1 MIMSEEIKLEFVD
14 KYCPTTLKDYV
25 LDPDI
30 KQYFKNM
37 IKSKNLQN
45 FTMLSSPGSGKTT
58 LAKILA
64 KEFDAEV
71 LFVKCA
77 TEGGVDTLRTKVEPF
92 CNAMTMDGRIKLV
105 ILDELDSAS
114 SSAGSGS
121 SFQMGLRTLIEAAQS
136 DTRFICT
143 ANFNKIIP
151 AVLSRCPII
160 PLKFEKKDLLLH
172 VKTILDAE
180 NVKYDRISLKAFIEE
195 SFRFYPDVRRIV
207 KYLQFCSNTGELI
220 VKLNAIVNAE
230 RETFVSDIVKGA
242 IESKN
247 LLDVRTQ
254 YLRDKDKLG
263 DLLEAGS
270 LLFNYVADNNL
281 INDDGILKL
290 TDQLFYLN
298 SVVDKEPVYFGMLTT
313 IRKYGVQQ

>member
-1 MIMSEEIKLEFVD
+1 MIMSEEIKSEFVD

-37 IKSKNLQN
+37 IKNKNLQN

-114 SSAGSGS
+114 SSTGSGS

-195 SFRFYPDVRRIV
+195 SFRFYPDIRRIV

-230 RETFVSDIVKGA
+230 REIFVSDIVKGA

-247 LLDVRTQ
+247 MLDVRTQ

-290 TDQLFYLN
+290 SDQLFYLN